1 MIKNNIAILAS
12 GNGSNAENIIK
23 YFKCK
28 DSVNVQVVITNN
40 PDADVIKRSEKLA
53 ILTHIISNHDLELEK
68 PVLDYLLNLKID
80 FIILAGFLRK
90 IPNGI
95 ISSFP
100 DKIINIHPS
109 LLPKYGGKGMYGIRV
124 HKSVIESKENTSG
137 ITIHLVNEKYDE
149 GKTLAQF
156 QTCIHKDWTSERL
169 QVEIHKLEKKHF
181 PIIIEKYIQSF
192 ESN

>member
-1 MIKNNIAILAS
+1 MVKKNIAILAS
-12 GNGSNAENIIK
+12 GNGSNTENIIK
-23 YFKCK
+23 YFQSK
-28 DSVNVQVVITNN
+28 DSINVQVVIANN
-40 PDADVIKRSEKLA
+40 PDAGVIKRSEKLA
-53 ILTHIISNHDLELEK
+53 ILTHIISNDDLELEK
-68 PVLDYLLNLKID
+68 PILDYLLNLKID

-90 IPNGI
+90 IPDVI
-95 ISSFP
+95 ISAFQ

-124 HKSVIESKENTSG
+124 HKSVIANKENKSG

-156 QTCIHKDWTSERL
+156 QICIHKDWTPERL
-169 QVEIHKLEKKHF
+169 QGEIHKLEKKHF

-192 ESN
+192 KSN